1 MKYLFEIALV
11 IFHFNI
17 SEKLESIE
25 NTVIGFEVYLM
36 L

>member
-11 IFHFNI
+11 VFHFNI
-17 SEKLESIE
+17 FEKLESIE